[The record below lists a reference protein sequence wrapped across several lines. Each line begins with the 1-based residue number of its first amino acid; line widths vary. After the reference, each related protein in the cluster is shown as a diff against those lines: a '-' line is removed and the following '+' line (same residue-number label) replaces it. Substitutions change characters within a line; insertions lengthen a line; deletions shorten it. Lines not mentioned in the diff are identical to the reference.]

1 MVLLYYHYDCG
12 RWLAFFVCFVC
23 WEEKVLNF
31 WPVFAFCFLQDFK
44 GNITTDYRGADD
56 VFESVVEH
64 VPGTNSKQI
73 YIQLLDPG
81 LLDTSVTYTIEVSFL
96 T

>member
-1 MVLLYYHYDCG
+1 M
-12 RWLAFFVCFVC
+12 FV
-23 WEEKVLNF
+23 
-31 WPVFAFCFLQDFK
+31 FCFLQDFK
-44 GNITTDYRGADD
+44 GDITTDYRGAADI
-56 VFESVVEH
+56 FESVVEH

-81 LLDTSVTYTIEVSFL
+81 LLNTSATYTIEVSFL